1 MKMQSFA
8 RRYCLLAYWLVFVL
22 LTLYYAQSHGL
33 MLHPEQWSYP
43 WDAVVAVCALL
54 AILIGVLQLIL
65 RPASFHRSWARVLV
79 ALVYSGVLLAVGI
92 DSVVTDM
99 PGYYYVPAMFSIA
112 TMAGVLSL
120 AFFQSAGA
128 LWRWKKHAGNDA
140 LADTGP
146 S

>member
-1 MKMQSFA
+1 MKMQPFA
-8 RRYCLLAYWLVFVL
+8 RRYCLLAYWLVFAL
-22 LTLYYAQSHGL
+22 LTLYYAQYHGL
-33 MLHPEQWSYP
+33 MLHPEQWRYP

-65 RPASFHRSWARVLV
+65 RPASFHRSWARVLG

-99 PGYYYVPAMFSIA
+99 PGYYYVPALFSVV
-112 TMAGVLSL
+112 TMAGMLILVFFEL
-120 AFFQSAGA
+120 ASAFGQ
-128 LWRWKKHAGNDA
+128 R
-140 LADTGP
+140 